1 MADVIS
7 GSIGSLADLFG
18 SDAPPQAIINRYSK
32 GTVKAG
38 EGLSKDLLGDVN
50 NLSKTALDQYLSAQ
64 PGMERLAGQQENTLQ
79 GLLGRRLNADPNAL
93 LKSVGDTAYGF
104 INPAVIDPLSQSDVN
119 RDILSRRARGLNPA
133 AVDSTSERL
142 RNARVASQ
150 RYYDVAR
157 DVNANLPN
165 LYGQAFNQNAANEQ
179 AAAGYIPQIMQTREG
194 VAARPTTG
202 ILNRI
207 NTAGAATDVGG
218 KSIANT
224 NAATTGFQTPRNWA
238 DRVGAAAQT
247 TGEGVQGSLN
257 QLSQVAGIAG
267 SMGGGGM

>member
-1 MADVIS
+1 MADIIS
-7 GSIGSLADLFG
+7 GSGGAIADLFG
-18 SDAPPQAIINRYSK
+18 SDAAPKAVLNRYAAP
-32 GTVKAG
+32 TVKAG
-38 EGLSKDLLGDVN
+38 GSLSANLLGDVN
-50 NLSKTALDQYLSAQ
+50 SLSKTALDQYLAAQ

-79 GLLGRRLNADPNAL
+79 GLLGRRLNADPTAL

-179 AAAGYIPQIMQTREG
+179 AAAGYIPQIMQTNEG
-194 VAARPTTG
+194 VSARPTTG

-207 NTAGAATDVGG
+207 NTAGAATDVGA
-218 KSIANT
+218 KSIAN
-224 NAATTGFQTPRNWA
+224 ATAGTQGFKQPRNFA
-238 DRVGAAAQT
+238 DRLGAASQSI
-247 TGEGVQGSLN
+247 GEGLSGTIGQVG
-257 QLSQVAGIAG
+257 QLAGA
-267 SMGGGGM
+267 MGGGGM